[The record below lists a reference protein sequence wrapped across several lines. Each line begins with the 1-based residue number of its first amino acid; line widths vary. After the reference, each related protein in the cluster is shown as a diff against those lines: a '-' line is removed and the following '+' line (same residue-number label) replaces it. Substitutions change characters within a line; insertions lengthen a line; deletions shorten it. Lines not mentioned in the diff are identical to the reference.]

1 MTSHTATA
9 IAHPNIA
16 FIKYWG
22 DQDPKIHI
30 PANGSISMVM
40 DCLSTKTTVTFDPD
54 YDSDH
59 LIINNKSASQKSL
72 ARVRHFLAVVR
83 NMANHQLYARVVSE
97 NNFPMGAGIASS
109 ASAFAALSLAASK
122 AIGLNL
128 SEPELSRL
136 ARHGSGSACRSIP
149 SGFVEWTAGEDDIT
163 SYAYSI
169 AAADHWDLVDLV
181 VIVNKEHKKVGS
193 VEGHQIAATSPFQ
206 NSRVSGSQVRLE
218 TCRQALLAKDF
229 GKFADIVEFDSNLM
243 HAVMMTSHP
252 PLFFWEPASLELIK
266 QIPHWRKKGYPVC
279 YTMDAGPNVHV
290 ITISQFAGEIKEKI
304 TRIPNIINVLYAKPG
319 PGVRLGDTL
328 TFY

>member
-1 MTSHTATA
+1 MTNHTATA

-30 PANGSISMVM
+30 PSNGSISMVM
-40 DCLSTKTTVTFDPD
+40 DCLSTKTSVTFSPD
-54 YDSDH
+54 YDSDL

-72 ARVRHFLAVVR
+72 VRVQRFLQVVR
-83 NMANHQLYARVVSE
+83 NMANHQVYARVVSE

-109 ASAFAALSLAASK
+109 ASAFAALALAASK
-122 AIGLNL
+122 AIGMEL
-128 SEPELSRL
+128 SESELSRL

-149 SGFVEWTAGEDDIT
+149 SGFVEWTAGGDDIT
-163 SYAYSI
+163 SFGFSI
-169 AAADHWDLVDLV
+169 APADHWDLVDLV
-181 VIVNKEHKKVGS
+181 VVVNQEHKKVGS
-193 VEGHQIAATSPFQ
+193 IEGHRLAASSPFQ
-206 NSRVSGSQVRLE
+206 NARVSGTRQRLDI
-218 TCRQALLAKDF
+218 CRQALMDKDF
-229 GKFADIVEFDSNLM
+229 DKLADIVEYDSNLM

-266 QIPHWRKKGYPVC
+266 QIPKWRKKGFPVC

-290 ITISQFAGEIKEKI
+290 ITLSQFAGEIKEKI
-304 TRIPNIINVLYAKPG
+304 SSFPNIIKILCAKPG
-319 PGVRLGDTL
+319 HGARLSDTL